1 MNRILR
7 TLFHAAAGAAF
18 AAASAGAFAQ
28 AFPNKP
34 IRWLVGYPA
43 GSGLD
48 FVSRVVAEQMTKTL
62 GQPIVVDNRTGAAG
76 AIAATAVVQSPA
88 DGYTVLSGSISQVV
102 QKILRPQAKFDPLTS
117 FLPVGQTSTSPTVLV
132 VPVDSPV
139 KTVKELEALLRNKPG
154 QINYGSG
161 GIGTSAHIMG
171 ASFVNLLKLNAVHI
185 PYRGSVEL
193 MPSLIGGQI
202 QFAFPIAGTGVPMVK
217 SGKARALAV
226 TGAKRISSLPD
237 VPTMK
242 ELYGE
247 DLFVQE
253 SWAGLWVPVGTPSAD
268 VQKLHSALKQALAD
282 PELRTYFAGAGSE
295 VEVSATPEAFGNFM
309 KAETQKWAKLIQLT
323 GVKAD

>member
-1 MNRILR
+1 
-7 TLFHAAAGAAF
+7 
-18 AAASAGAFAQ
+18 
-28 AFPNKP
+28 
-34 IRWLVGYPA
+34 
-43 GSGLD
+43 
-48 FVSRVVAEQMTKTL
+48 
-62 GQPIVVDNRTGAAG
+62 
-76 AIAATAVVQSPA
+76 
-88 DGYTVLSGSISQVV
+88 
-102 QKILRPQAKFDPLTS
+102 
-117 FLPVGQTSTSPTVLV
+117 
-132 VPVDSPV
+132 
-139 KTVKELEALLRNKPG
+139 
-154 QINYGSG
+154 
-161 GIGTSAHIMG
+161 MG

-193 MPSLIGGQI
+193 MPALIGGQI